1 MASRRLRLLALLLAA
16 PLWTAA
22 PLAFGQEARPAEL
35 DGDQQKMLD
44 LINSGMELDR
54 AGKTREAGAV
64 YRRWIG
70 EATKRYGAD
79 GLITSLGYRLLAGN
93 LEDQNQPKEA
103 EGYWKRLLDINRS
116 VLGERDDETLAA

>member
-22 PLAFGQEARPAEL
+22 PLAFGQDAPPAEL

-54 AGKTREAGAV
+54 AASESA
-64 YRRWIG
+64 
-70 EATKRYGAD
+70 
-79 GLITSLGYRLLAGN
+79 
-93 LEDQNQPKEA
+93 
-103 EGYWKRLLDINRS
+103 S
-116 VLGERDDETLAA
+116 VLQSEAS